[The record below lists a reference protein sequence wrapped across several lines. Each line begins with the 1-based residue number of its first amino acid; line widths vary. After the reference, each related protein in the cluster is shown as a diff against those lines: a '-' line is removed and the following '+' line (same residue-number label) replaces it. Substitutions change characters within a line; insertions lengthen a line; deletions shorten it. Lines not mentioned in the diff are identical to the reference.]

1 MRANEATAII
11 MVARLRTCFE
21 ELSVLLEEEVNAFL
35 AETGCI
41 LSSLNLKDNG
51 K

>member
-21 ELSVLLEEEVNAFL
+21 ELSVLLEEVNAFL
-35 AETGCI
+35 AETGYI
-41 LSSLNLKDNG
+41 LSSLNLKDNA